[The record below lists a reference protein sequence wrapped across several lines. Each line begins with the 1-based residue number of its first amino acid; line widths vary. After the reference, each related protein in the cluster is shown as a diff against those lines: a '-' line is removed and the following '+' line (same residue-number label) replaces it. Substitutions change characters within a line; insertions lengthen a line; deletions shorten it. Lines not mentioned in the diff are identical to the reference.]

1 MKTFYLYVLIFSSL
15 VLFLSCGTD
24 DDNRDKETPTD
35 ISSNNNGG
43 NSNHEGA
50 DSIGILDELGV
61 IDGVQY
67 HNSRVIGL
75 VDKNITNV
83 KIYKKVKYYGKIY
96 TVSEIPNDVFIYE
109 KNIKSVS
116 IPPTITYIGPRAF
129 YGCENLE
136 SIHFHKGVE
145 IAEEAFTGCK
155 SLTTLVLPD
164 SAVAVTGS
172 ASRYE
177 FSCCDNLTSVTIGK
191 VAFPLIGTFH
201 ACNNIKS
208 VTFYNLK
215 PTKVYYGLEPF
226 TNIVLQNAVL
236 YVPRESIELYRNHF
250 YWGAFSKIEPI
261 P

>member
-1 MKTFYLYVLIFSSL
+1 MKTFYLYVLLFSSL
-15 VLFLSCGTD
+15 VLFPSCGTD
-24 DDNRDKETPTD
+24 NDNRDEEEITNN
-35 ISSNNNGG
+35 SSNNNGN
-43 NSNHEGA
+43 NSNYEC

-61 IDGVQY
+61 IEGVQY
-67 HNSRVIGL
+67 DGSRVIRF

-83 KIYKKVKYYGKIY
+83 KIYKKVKYYGKVY
-96 TVSEIPNDVFIYE
+96 TVSEISNDVFKYE
-109 KNIKSVS
+109 KNIKSIS
-116 IPPTITYIGPRAF
+116 IPSTIINIGKMAF

-136 SIHFHKGVE
+136 SIHFHKGVK

-172 ASRYE
+172 ASRCE

-191 VAFPLIGTFH
+191 VAFPLFATFR
-201 ACNNIKS
+201 ACDNIKS

-215 PTKVYYGLEPF
+215 PTKAYYGLEPF

-236 YVPRESIELYRNHF
+236 YVPRESIELYRNHY
-250 YWGAFSKIEPI
+250 YWGGFSKIEPI